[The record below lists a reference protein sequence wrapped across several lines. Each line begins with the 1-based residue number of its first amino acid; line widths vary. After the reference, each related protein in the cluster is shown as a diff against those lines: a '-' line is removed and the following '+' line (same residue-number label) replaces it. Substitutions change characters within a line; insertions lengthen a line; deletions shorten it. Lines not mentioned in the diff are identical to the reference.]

1 MSYMRLP
8 YAYDAR
14 LLRQPAFSVMQS
26 LRKLMNKPRPDDWSP
41 LAKFFY
47 ADESLNDIAS
57 ELDSFDG
64 RRDPERCNV
73 LVNKLRLAQ
82 DRVLHIIS
90 EMLVALYPR
99 ESDRACRD
107 FRVKFPDEIIHDSLP
122 GQLWFGAE
130 CLAAGSNIID
140 HEYESDLI
148 RPLAKDLTR
157 HLDSLRDMLKD
168 QSLRDP
174 SIYTD
179 LIKDSLL
186 KFDHLFAEFEFR
198 YVSAMVPVKTV
209 LEHDAQQDVAVLFS
223 EVLEMSIRRGLLTR
237 DQVDYCD
244 PIVMIVIPRLAIVW
258 GMLHFPDGALNIEK
272 PERLSQMFRPNL
284 SLLTKIRNLLRVLTK
299 RELAKVESVLCSGAA
314 SSPADEVEVLT
325 MKEFRDKRSD
335 DTREA
340 PSPSNEPEEDRNKDE
355 GNESTSE
362 EENQEG
368 QCDCA
373 SGPEFDDEEEEEAEE
388 THSYE
393 GEFEL
398 RDLGGS
404 SGNTTDQE
412 SYHEAETMHR
422 LANDVEPLPADP
434 YDLRARFRSS
444 EDLVHRLFV
453 CIAGVADQLQ
463 TTHSSDIRKV
473 LKLILQPSEVI
484 PIYEVKAQP
493 ARTSNSEEEVG
504 VEVQESLPLPSF
516 IGVRWVPDS
525 DCDQCTACSSHFTVV
540 RRRHHC
546 RNCGRIFCHR
556 CSAHSICIPELGY
569 ERKVR
574 VCNLCYLHRMNPFG
588 NCPTNSANASPVQS
602 TSTPPSPVEEEN
614 LQEILPAIE

>member
-1 MSYMRLP
+1 L
-8 YAYDAR
+8 
-14 LLRQPAFSVMQS
+14 Q
-26 LRKLMNKPRPDDWSP
+26 
-41 LAKFFY
+41 FFY
-47 ADESLNDIAS
+47 ADETLNDIAS

-73 LVNKLRLAQ
+73 LVNKLRVAQ

-140 HEYESDLI
+140 HEYESDCI
-148 RPLAKDLTR
+148 RPLAKELTR

-179 LIKDSLL
+179 HIKDGLL

-209 LEHDAQQDVAVLFS
+209 LEHDAQQDV
-223 EVLEMSIRRGLLTR
+223 LEMSIRRNLLTR

-258 GMLHFPDGALNIEK
+258 GMLHFPEGALTIEK

-299 RELAKVESVLCSGAA
+299 KELAKVESVLCSGAA
-314 SSPADEVEVLT
+314 SSSVDEEEVLT
-325 MKEFRDKRSD
+325 MKEFRDKRSE

-340 PSPSNEPEEDRNKDE
+340 PSPSHEREVEINRDE

-362 EENQEG
+362 EENQDPTIPSPVQAE
-368 QCDCA
+368 
-373 SGPEFDDEEEEEAEE
+373 DEEEEE
-388 THSYE
+388 
-393 GEFEL
+393 
-398 RDLGGS
+398 
-404 SGNTTDQE
+404 
-412 SYHEAETMHR
+412 
-422 LANDVEPLPADP
+422 
-434 YDLRARFRSS
+434 
-444 EDLVHRLFV
+444 
-453 CIAGVADQLQ
+453 
-463 TTHSSDIRKV
+463 
-473 LKLILQPSEVI
+473 
-484 PIYEVKAQP
+484 
-493 ARTSNSEEEVG
+493 
-504 VEVQESLPLPSF
+504 
-516 IGVRWVPDS
+516 
-525 DCDQCTACSSHFTVV
+525 
-540 RRRHHC
+540 
-546 RNCGRIFCHR
+546 
-556 CSAHSICIPELGY
+556 
-569 ERKVR
+569 
-574 VCNLCYLHRMNPFG
+574 
-588 NCPTNSANASPVQS
+588 
-602 TSTPPSPVEEEN
+602 
-614 LQEILPAIE
+614 

>member
-14 LLRQPAFSVMQS
+14 LLRQPAFNVMQS
-26 LRKLMNKPRPDDWSP
+26 IRKLMNKPRPDDWSP

-140 HEYESDLI
+140 HEYESDCI

-174 SIYTD
+174 SLYTD
-179 LIKDSLL
+179 HIKESLL

-223 EVLEMSIRRGLLTR
+223 EVLEMAVRRGLLTR
-237 DQVDYCD
+237 EQVDYCD

-272 PERLSQMFRPNL
+272 PANLTQMFRPNL

-314 SSPADEVEVLT
+314 SSAVDEEEVLT
-325 MKEFRDKRSD
+325 MKEFRDKRSE

-340 PSPSNEPEEDRNKDE
+340 PSPSHERREEDANKDE

-362 EENQEG
+362 EENQDEA
-368 QCDCA
+368 CDCA
-373 SGPEFDDEEEEEAEE
+373 TSVTEEYSTPPSHDEEEEEANM
-388 THSYE
+388 
-393 GEFEL
+393 
-398 RDLGGS
+398 S
-404 SGNTTDQE
+404 SGCTTDQD
-412 SYHEAETMHR
+412 SDHEHEMEEVMHR
-422 LANDVEPLPADP
+422 LPNDNEPLPADP
-434 YDLRARFRSS
+434 LDLRARFRSS

-473 LKLILQPSEVI
+473 LKLILQPTEVI
-484 PIYEVKAQP
+484 PVYEVKAQP

-588 NCPTNSANASPVQS
+588 NCTVPANSSTPSPVQ
-602 TSTPPSPVEEEN
+602 PAPSPDSPSED
-614 LQEILPAIE
+614 EIIPTIEQIDQN

>member
-1 MSYMRLP
+1 MRGIYGNL
-8 YAYDAR
+8 
-14 LLRQPAFSVMQS
+14 Q
-26 LRKLMNKPRPDDWSP
+26 
-41 LAKFFY
+41 FFY

-73 LVNKLRLAQ
+73 LVNKLRVAQ

-99 ESDRACRD
+99 DSDRACRD

-179 LIKDSLL
+179 HIKDSLL
-186 KFDHLFAEFEFR
+186 KFDHLFSEFEFR

-209 LEHDAQQDVAVLFS
+209 LEHDAQQDV
-223 EVLEMSIRRGLLTR
+223 LEMAVRRGLLTR

-258 GMLHFPDGALNIEK
+258 GMLHFPEGALNIEK
-272 PERLSQMFRPNL
+272 PDNLSQMFRPNL

-299 RELAKVESVLCSGAA
+299 RELAKVECVLCSGAT
-314 SSPADEVEVLT
+314 STSVDEEEVLT
-325 MKEFRDKRSD
+325 MKEFRNKRSE
-335 DTREA
+335 DTKEA
-340 PSPSNEPEEDRNKDE
+340 PSPSHEREEDSNKDE

-362 EENQEG
+362 EMNQEEH
-368 QCDCA
+368 CDCA
-373 SGPEFDDEEEEEAEE
+373 TSGEDEEEEERGCNSPAQEE
-388 THSYE
+388 E
-393 GEFEL
+393 DEEEEAN
-398 RDLGGS
+398 GS
-404 SGNTTDQE
+404 SGSSIATDE
-412 SYHEAETMHR
+412 DSEYETAPEVHR
-422 LANDVEPLPADP
+422 LPNDCEPFPADP
-434 YDLRARFRSS
+434 YDLRSRFRSS

-453 CIAGVADQLQ
+453 CIAGV
-463 TTHSSDIRKV
+463 
-473 LKLILQPSEVI
+473 LKLILQPTEVI
-484 PIYEVKAQP
+484 PVYEVKAQP
-493 ARTSNSEEEVG
+493 ARTEVGEEEVG

-525 DCDQCTACSSHFTVV
+525 DCTQCTACTSPFTVV

-546 RNCGRIFCHR
+546 RNCGRIFCNR

-588 NCPTNSANASPVQS
+588 NCAPTNSATVSPIQPS
-602 TSTPPSPVEEEN
+602 ATPPSGEEE
-614 LQEILPAIE
+614 EDILPAADNEQPTTLAIVEP